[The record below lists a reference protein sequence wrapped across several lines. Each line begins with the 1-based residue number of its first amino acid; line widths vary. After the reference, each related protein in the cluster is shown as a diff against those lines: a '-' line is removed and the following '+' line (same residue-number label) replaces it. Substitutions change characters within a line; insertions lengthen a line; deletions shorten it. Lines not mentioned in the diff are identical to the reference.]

1 MHFCFQHSYIEISHS
16 MTSNFHQENKNVYM
30 NMMFLQG
37 YLEPVRSNIIQQQHE
52 PVCTNMADS
61 TISMG
66 SMTTS
71 FVAATSNL
79 GEMMKSTNENPY
91 SLRDQGLDNLDMSDE
106 RREILLSQPIYEEIT
121 NGYGKL
127 GVADNKE
134 KVEPIEED
142 VYGVNDAPQAPADPV
157 TSSVTSSVKKKDSFS
172 SDSEMS
178 SASSSLSRPRP
189 LPRKRP
195 RPIGSGFEQYVAMNK
210 PNVAVF
216 LNEEQL
222 REMLSNLTAMN
233 LTTIKEIYTQHE
245 KCFTKENLHLGSVGP
260 LKWHD
265 FDIYGKPIHASE
277 KSVVYNAKMR
287 TTMLPCQVMVRKGV

>member
-1 MHFCFQHSYIEISHS
+1 MNQERNGYYCSSLFIEEI
-16 MTSNFHQENKNVYM
+16 FY
-30 NMMFLQG
+30 LQG
-37 YLEPVRSNIIQQQHE
+37 YLEPVRSNQIPPQSD
-52 PVCTNMADS
+52 PVCTNMAES
-61 TISMG
+61 TISVS

-71 FVAATSNL
+71 FVAMTTNI
-79 GEMMKSTNENPY
+79 GEMSKSTNENVENPY
-91 SLRDQGLDNLDMSDE
+91 SLRDQGLDDLDISDE
-106 RREILLSQPIYEEIT
+106 RRELLLNQPIYEEIT

-127 GVADNKE
+127 GVATDNGAAE
-134 KVEPIEED
+134 AVQED
-142 VYGVNDAPQAPADPV
+142 IYGVNSVTQSVDPV
-157 TSSVTSSVKKKDSFS
+157 ASSTTSIKKKDSFS
-172 SDSEMS
+172 SDSEVS

-189 LPRKRP
+189 IPRKRP

-222 REMLSNLTAMN
+222 REMLSKLTAMN

-287 TTMLPCQVMVRKGV
+287 TTMLPCQVMVC

>member
-1 MHFCFQHSYIEISHS
+1 
-16 MTSNFHQENKNVYM
+16 
-30 NMMFLQG
+30 
-37 YLEPVRSNIIQQQHE
+37 
-52 PVCTNMADS
+52 
-61 TISMG
+61 
-66 SMTTS
+66 MTTS
-71 FVAATSNL
+71 FVAATTNL
-79 GEMMKSTNENPY
+79 GKMTKSTNENFENPY
-91 SLRDQGLDNLDMSDE
+91 SKNDPGLNDLNISDE
-106 RREILLSQPIYEEIT
+106 RRELLANQPIYEEIT

-127 GVADNKE
+127 GSSVADGNDGN
-134 KVEPIEED
+134 PPFEEE
-142 VYGVNDAPQAPADPV
+142 VYGVNNVSQNNTDSISLPT
-157 TSSVTSSVKKKDSFS
+157 TSIKKKDSFS
-172 SDSEMS
+172 SDSEIS

-189 LPRKRP
+189 IPRKRP

-222 REMLSNLTAMN
+222 REMLSKLTAMN
-233 LTTIKEIYTQHE
+233 LATIKDIYTQHE

-287 TTMLPCQVMVRKGV
+287 TTMLPCQVMVSILYILFLVIYVFWPCWQAFNELPIELYQAIVF

>member
-1 MHFCFQHSYIEISHS
+1 MIPQS
-16 MTSNFHQENKNVYM
+16 
-30 NMMFLQG
+30 
-37 YLEPVRSNIIQQQHE
+37 E
-52 PVCTNMADS
+52 PVCTNMAES

-71 FVAATSNL
+71 CVVMTTSL
-79 GEMMKSTNENPY
+79 GDTTKSTNENPY
-91 SLRDQGLDNLDMSDE
+91 SLRDQGLDDLDITDE
-106 RREILLSQPIYEEIT
+106 RREILLNQPIYEEIT

-127 GVADNKE
+127 GVAKGDGAA
-134 KVEPIEED
+134 EPMQED
-142 VYGVNDAPQAPADPV
+142 IYGVNDTTQSSDPIV
-157 TSSVTSSVKKKDSFS
+157 ASTTSVKKKDSFS

-189 LPRKRP
+189 FPRKRP

-216 LNEEQL
+216 LNEDQL
-222 REMLSNLTAMN
+222 REMLSKLTAMN

-265 FDIYGKPIHASE
+265 FDIYGKPLHASE

-287 TTMLPCQVMVRKGV
+287 NTMSPCQVMVSQSSLFQIHQYRSISILVHS

>member
-1 MHFCFQHSYIEISHS
+1 MY
-16 MTSNFHQENKNVYM
+16 
-30 NMMFLQG
+30 LQG
-37 YLEPVRSNIIQQQHE
+37 YLEPVRSNQIQSE
-52 PVCTNMADS
+52 PVSTSMVES

-71 FVAATSNL
+71 FVSMTTNL
-79 GEMMKSTNENPY
+79 PEMTKSTNENLENPY
-91 SLRDQGLDNLDMSDE
+91 SRNDPGLDDLDISDE
-106 RREILLSQPIYEEIT
+106 RREILANQPIYEEIT

-127 GVADNKE
+127 GYAGDGKISTE
-134 KVEPIEED
+134 EPTQEL
-142 VYGVNDAPQAPADPV
+142 YGVHNTQNSQNSDQGSV
-157 TSSVTSSVKKKDSFS
+157 FTSSIKKKDSFS
-172 SDSEMS
+172 SDSEIS

-189 LPRKRP
+189 IPRKRP

-222 REMLSNLTAMN
+222 REMLSKLTAMN
-233 LTTIKEIYTQHE
+233 LNTIKNIYTQHE

-265 FDIYGKPIHASE
+265 FDIYGKPLHTSE
-277 KSVVYNAKMR
+277 KAVIYSAKMR
-287 TTMLPCQVMVRKGV
+287 TTTSSCQVMVGNSC